1 MWVALMELGFIGYV
15 ISLILLIVKGISPDG
30 TFRRGSAAKW
40 AGLAAVSFGLW
51 LVALSKA

>member
-1 MWVALMELGFIGYV
+1 MWVALMELGFVGYV
-15 ISLILLIVKGISPDG
+15 TSLLLLIVKGINPDG

-51 LVALSKA
+51 VVALSRS